1 MGKKRTETIDIANMS
16 PDELKEL
23 KLVVDEFM
31 DRLGN
36 VENEIDTLKED
47 RKVLIDEFR
56 DKLDVKT
63 LQACLRILKIQRGI
77 AHKGTFDALME
88 VLQDPAEA

>member
-1 MGKKRTETIDIANMS
+1 MAKKEAVDYSTMS
-16 PDELKEL
+16 PDELSEL
-23 KLVVDEFM
+23 KVTVGEFM
-31 DRLGN
+31 ERLNN

-56 DKLDVKT
+56 GKLDVKT
-63 LQACLRILKIQRGI
+63 LQACLRVLKIQRSV

-88 VLQDPAEA
+88 VLQDPTES